1 MKQMKNIADE
11 ELYLK
16 RIKIALSVDNGL
28 TRAYG
33 KGIDEQRNR
42 ERRIYNKSN

>member
-1 MKQMKNIADE
+1 MEMVR

-16 RIKIALSVDNGL
+16 RIKIAVTSDNGL

-33 KGIDEQRNR
+33 KGIDERRNR
-42 ERRIYNKSN
+42 ERRIYYKAN